1 VFIIVVSVY
10 YNKDLRGLLRENHM
24 YKRIITSNR
33 QGPEGTLCGVYILL
47 FNNAKVRDIAKIC
60 ISPQIL
66 GDWGNLY
73 LRYLSHSTNFAFDMQ
88 KSVLEFANIKY
99 NLYLCTQMI
108 VTFEETYQNCQT
120 IINKEEQNMITL
132 KGKDPKMIANNLKPF
147 KPTHPGEVLKDELEF
162 RGISQRGLAKKMDI
176 SYSALNEVL
185 NGKRALNPEL
195 AMMMEAALG
204 VDAAPLLAMQNEYDM
219 QMAERNET
227 FMEKLKHLRRIAAI
241 F

>member
-1 VFIIVVSVY
+1 
-10 YNKDLRGLLRENHM
+10 
-24 YKRIITSNR
+24 
-33 QGPEGTLCGVYILL
+33 
-47 FNNAKVRDIAKIC
+47 
-60 ISPQIL
+60 
-66 GDWGNLY
+66 
-73 LRYLSHSTNFAFDMQ
+73 
-88 KSVLEFANIKY
+88 
-99 NLYLCTQMI
+99 
-108 VTFEETYQNCQT
+108 
-120 IINKEEQNMITL
+120 
-132 KGKDPKMIANNLKPF
+132 
-147 KPTHPGEVLKDELEF
+147 
-162 RGISQRGLAKKMDI
+162 MDI

>member
-1 VFIIVVSVY
+1 
-10 YNKDLRGLLRENHM
+10 
-24 YKRIITSNR
+24 
-33 QGPEGTLCGVYILL
+33 
-47 FNNAKVRDIAKIC
+47 
-60 ISPQIL
+60 
-66 GDWGNLY
+66 
-73 LRYLSHSTNFAFDMQ
+73 MQ
-88 KSVLEFANIKY
+88 KSVLEFANIKKIFVPLHP
-99 NLYLCTQMI
+99 NDSNIRRNIFRRTLYSRQSQL
-108 VTFEETYQNCQT
+108 
-120 IINKEEQNMITL
+120 NKEEQNMITL

-227 FMEKLKHLRRIAAI
+227 FMEKLKHLRRIATI

>member
-1 VFIIVVSVY
+1 MAVHPGMMIRPELEERGISQKEFAKMLGTQPSHLSEVLNGKRAITT
-10 YNKDLRGLLRENHM
+10 DLAMKIENAIGLPA
-24 YKRIITSNR
+24 K
-33 QGPEGTLCGVYILL
+33 ILL
-47 FNNAKVRDIAKIC
+47 SAQAQYELESAGSSIAEDK
-60 ISPQIL
+60 Q
-66 GDWGNLY
+66 
-73 LRYLSHSTNFAFDMQ
+73 HET
-88 KSVLEFANIKY
+88 
-99 NLYLCTQMI
+99 
-108 VTFEETYQNCQT
+108 VTV
-120 IINKEEQNMITL
+120 KQNMITL

-162 RGISQRGLAKKMDI
+162 RGISQRGMAKKMDI

-185 NGKRALNPEL
+185 NGNRALNPEL

-204 VDAAPLLAMQNEYDM
+204 VDAAQLLAMQNEYDM